1 MDLIA
6 HCAEKYPEI
15 TATFPDSLKDILI
28 THHATLDSTL
38 REKIV
43 TSLSLLRRKEV
54 VDSAYLLPIFWS
66 LLISTPSKTLR
77 ALLYQKIISDV
88 REMNTK
94 AKNHKVNRT
103 LQQALYNL
111 VMDRTTP
118 KALWAVK
125 VIRDLWRRRVWDDAK
140 TVDIMRQASMSDD
153 PKTVASSVKF
163 FLGSDKERDDY
174 EDESSDDE
182 AVDVRKVKHQ
192 FGINKKTNK
201 SKKDFQKATE
211 KVKRQEKKKSANQQ
225 LNFSA

>member
-6 HCAEKYPEI
+6 HCAEKYPDI
-15 TATFPDSLKDILI
+15 TAAFPDSLRDILT
-28 THHATLDSTL
+28 THHATLDPTL

-54 VDSAYLLPIFWS
+54 IDSAYLLPIFWS

-88 REMNTK
+88 RETNTK

-111 VMDRTTP
+111 VMDKSTP

-125 VIRDLWRRRVWDDAK
+125 VVRDLWRRRIWDDAK
-140 TVDIMRQASMSDD
+140 PVDIMRQAAMSDD
-153 PKTVASSVKF
+153 PKTVASAVKF
-163 FLGSDKERDDY
+163 FLGSDKERDEF
-174 EDESSDDE
+174 EDESSDEE
-182 AVDVRKVKHQ
+182 AVDVRKVRHQ
-192 FGINKKTNK
+192 IGINKKSKK
-201 SKKDFQKATE
+201 SKKILEKATE
-211 KVKRQEKKKSANQQ
+211 KVKRQERKKNANQQ

>member
-6 HCAEKYPEI
+6 HCAEKYPDI
-15 TATFPDSLKDILI
+15 TASFPDSLRDILM

-38 REKIV
+38 REKTV
-43 TSLSLLRRKEV
+43 TSLSLLRRKDV
-54 VDSAYLLPIFWS
+54 IDSTYLLPIFWS

-88 REMNTK
+88 RETNTR

-103 LQQALYNL
+103 LQQALYN
-111 VMDRTTP
+111 VVVDRSSP

-125 VIRDLWRRRVWDDAK
+125 VVRDLWRRRIWEDAK
-140 TVDIMRQASMSDD
+140 PVDIMRQAAMSDD
-153 PKTVASSVKF
+153 HKTVGSAVKF
-163 FLGSDKERDDY
+163 FLGSDKEREEF
-174 EDESSDDE
+174 EDESSDEE

-192 FGINKKTNK
+192 FGINRKTNK
-201 SKKDFQKATE
+201 SKKLLTKATE
-211 KVKRQEKKKSANQQ
+211 KVKRQEKKKNTIQQ